1 MLRRVLVVLGL
12 AMLVAMPA
20 VAQAGDQVPAKG
32 LGAIVAT
39 PSAAPQTPDDI
50 IAKNNDAK
58 GGLAKQKAVTS
69 VRMTGR
75 MNVGPGIDAPIV
87 LEMKR
92 PKSMR
97 IDIAIQGMTITQ
109 AYDGTVGW
117 MLNPLSGRT
126 DPEPLPSEAMKA
138 VEEQADMDGPLI
150 DYKAKGNTVEL
161 LGKEKA
167 DGTDCYK
174 LKVTLKNGDTRT
186 FFIDAESYLEIKV
199 ESRTMVRGTEQL
211 GDTIVGDW
219 KEVGGILMAHSV
231 DTGQPGAPMR
241 QKMTIEKIELNVP
254 IEDARFTLPVKK

>member
-1 MLRRVLVVLGL
+1 MLRRAVAVLGL

-20 VAQAGDQVPAKG
+20 AAQTA
-32 LGAIVAT
+32 
-39 PSAAPQTPDDI
+39 DDI

-58 GGLAKQKAVTS
+58 GGLARQKAVKS

-75 MNVGPGIDAPIV
+75 MIVGPGIEAPIV
-87 LEMKR
+87 LELKR

-126 DPEPLPSEAMKA
+126 DPEPLPSELRKS
-138 VEEQADMDGPLI
+138 VEEQADIDGPLV

-167 DGTDCYK
+167 EGTDCYK
-174 LKVTLKNGDTRT
+174 LKVTLKNGDVRT
-186 FFIDAESYLEIKV
+186 FFIDAESCLDVKIET
-199 ESRTMVRGTEQL
+199 RTMVRGTEQL
-211 GDTIVGDW
+211 GDIILGDW

-231 DTGQPGAPMR
+231 DAGQPGAPMR
-241 QKMTIEKIELNVP
+241 QKMTIDKIELNVP
-254 IEDARFTLPVKK
+254 VDDARFTMPVKK

>member
-1 MLRRVLVVLGL
+1 VLGL
-12 AMLVAMPA
+12 AVLVAMPA
-20 VAQAGDQVPAKG
+20 AAQTA
-32 LGAIVAT
+32 
-39 PSAAPQTPDDI
+39 DDI

-58 GGLAKQKAVTS
+58 GGLARQKAVKS

-75 MNVGPGIDAPIV
+75 MTVGPGIEAPIV

-109 AYDGTVGW
+109 AYDGSVGW
-117 MLNPLSGRT
+117 MLNPLSGRA
-126 DPEPLPSEAMKA
+126 DPEPLPSELMST

-150 DYKAKGNTVEL
+150 DYKAKGHTVEL

-167 DGTDCYK
+167 EGTECYK
-174 LKVTLKNGDTRT
+174 LKVTLKNGDVRT

-199 ESRTMVRGTEQL
+199 ERRTMVRGTEQL

-231 DTGQPGAPMR
+231 DSGQPGGPMR
-241 QKMTIEKIELNVP
+241 QKMTIDKIELDAP
-254 IEDARFTLPVKK
+254 IDNARFTMPVKK